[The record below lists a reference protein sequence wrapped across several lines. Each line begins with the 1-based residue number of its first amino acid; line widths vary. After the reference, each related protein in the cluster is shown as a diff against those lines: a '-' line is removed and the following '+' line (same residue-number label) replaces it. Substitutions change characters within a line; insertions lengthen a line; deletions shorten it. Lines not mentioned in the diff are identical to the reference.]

1 MTQIL
6 CRTSAGLRSAGLI
19 LSFYLL
25 IGQVQISL
33 IEPYLSS
40 NLLLDP
46 ASTEIDVKLFF
57 GLAGFALG
65 SQMCVI
71 YRVFWCS

>member
-33 IEPYLSS
+33 IKLYLLS
-40 NLLLDP
+40 NPLLDP
-46 ASTEIDVKLFF
+46 ASTEIDVKLSF
-57 GLAGFALG
+57 GLVGFVLCP
-65 SQMCVI
+65 QCV
-71 YRVFWCS
+71 